1 MKCDLI
7 IRNCTILSPNFDIL
21 EDQSIVINDSKIVKI
36 DSTTIVD
43 EEYKTDSVISG
54 KGKLAMPGL
63 IDAHTHTCQ
72 QFLRG
77 RTMDEYPMI
86 WARILVPFES
96 SLSEDDVYESGQ
108 ASCLEMI
115 KSGTTAFADSGG
127 RHMHKIVQAV
137 EESGMR
143 AAIAKSTMDMGDFI
157 PKNMKG
163 TALEEIKETERL
175 YNDFHGAGNGRISIW
190 FAIRQVL
197 TCSIE
202 LMTMI
207 AEKAK
212 EYNTGIHSHL
222 AEHKDE
228 VSYFLKNYQKRPAE
242 VLDEIG
248 VLGPNL
254 ITAHSVVFSEGEL
267 SLLKERDVKIV
278 HCPRGNFG
286 SHGFPKTPRM
296 MEMDMSI
303 GLGSDGAAQSSK
315 SLFDEMKV
323 FHSGMKAFWGL
334 PIFAPDILPTKELIK
349 MATLGG
355 AKALQLEDEIG
366 TIDEGKKA
374 DIILID
380 IDQPHITPTHNLIKT
395 FVGALNSNDVND
407 VIIDGKL
414 IMKDRE
420 MLTLDEEKIKY
431 NSRKRLQSI
440 KQKAGI

>member
-7 IRNCTILSPNFDIL
+7 VRNCMVLRPDFHIV
-21 EDQSIVINDSKIVKI
+21 EDQSIVINDGKIVKI
-36 DSTTIVD
+36 DSSSRIN
-43 EEYKTDSVISG
+43 EEYQADSVISG

-96 SLSEDDVYESGQ
+96 SLDEEDVYVSGQ

-143 AAIAKSTMDMGDFI
+143 AAIAKSTMDMGNFI
-157 PKNMKG
+157 PENMKG
-163 TALEEIKETERL
+163 TAIAEIKETEQL
-175 YNDFHGAGNGRISIW
+175 YRDCHGAGNGRVHIW

-197 TCSIE
+197 TCSVE
-202 LMTMI
+202 LMRMI

-222 AEHKDE
+222 AEHRDE

-248 VLGPNL
+248 LLGPNL
-254 ITAHSVVFSEGEL
+254 LTAHGVVFSEGEL
-267 SLLKERDVKIV
+267 ELLKEREVKIV
-278 HCPRGNFG
+278 HCPRSNFG

-296 MEMDMSI
+296 MQMGMSI
-303 GLGSDGAAQSSK
+303 GLGSDGVAQSSK

-334 PIFAPDILPTKELIK
+334 PIFEPDILPTKELIK

-355 AKALQLEDEIG
+355 AKALQLEDKIG
-366 TIDEGKKA
+366 TLDVGKQA

-380 IDQPHITPTHNLIKT
+380 MDQPHIMPTHDILKT

-420 MLTLDEEKIKY
+420 VLTLDEEKIKY
-431 NSRKRLQSI
+431 NSKKRLQSI
-440 KQKAGI
+440 KEKAGI